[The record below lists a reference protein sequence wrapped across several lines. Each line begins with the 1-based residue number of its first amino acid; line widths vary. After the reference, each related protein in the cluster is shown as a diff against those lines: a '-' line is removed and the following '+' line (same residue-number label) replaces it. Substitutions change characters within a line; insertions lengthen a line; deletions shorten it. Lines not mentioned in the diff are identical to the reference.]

1 MGYLAGQGSDANSAA
16 DATDGELYLKKLH
29 NKENIASSPAYLLF
43 TAPYRICEGG
53 CNYGND
59 TNFAMAFPLFIG
71 NYRERAYREI
81 YPNDTRD
88 PDETFRR
95 TRSTRPPFTTCSPEK
110 PTPYPNTKSTMYPG
124 YRVSVANTQS
134 TAYPGYTGY
143 RESIADTQSTG
154 YPGYRQSIADTQ
166 STGYPGYRE
175 YRDTQS
181 TGYPGYRE
189 YRDTQSTR
197 YPGYDDYDFRST
209 VSTVFPR
216 LLRKLTVRKS
226 RARYYPDYESF
237 RKTQGLYFSGNSNIA
252 GNIIPGRYGLKMQRP
267 KSSNIRRNVPME
279 HLKPVQI
286 WWSQLM
292 PGPRAYIKPENLNHA
307 ELKKIKRNELSP
319 FGIMPVLPIT

>member
-1 MGYLAGQGSDANSAA
+1 MGYLAGQGSDADSAA

-43 TAPYRICEGG
+43 TAPYKICEGG

-71 NYRERAYREI
+71 NYRKRGYGEI
-81 YPNDTRD
+81 YPNDTRS
-88 PDETFRR
+88 PDETFRK

-124 YRVSVANTQS
+124 YRVSVANTKS
-134 TAYPGYTGY
+134 TGYPGYTGY
-143 RESIADTQSTG
+143 SESIADTQSTG

-166 STGYPGYRE
+166 STGYPGYKE

-181 TGYPGYRE
+181 TGYPGYKEYRDTQSTGYPGYKE

-197 YPGYDDYDFRST
+197 YPGYDGYD
-209 VSTVFPR
+209 
-216 LLRKLTVRKS
+216 LRRTVRKS
-226 RARYYPDYESF
+226 RARYYPEHESF
-237 RKTQGLYFSGNSNIA
+237 RKTQGLYFSGNSIA
-252 GNIIPGRYGLKMQRP
+252 GNIIPRRSDLKMQRP

-279 HLKPVQI
+279 PVQI
-286 WWSQLM
+286 WWSQLI
-292 PGPRAYIKPENLNHA
+292 PGPRAYIKPENLNHE
-307 ELKKIKRNELSP
+307 ELKKIKHNELSP